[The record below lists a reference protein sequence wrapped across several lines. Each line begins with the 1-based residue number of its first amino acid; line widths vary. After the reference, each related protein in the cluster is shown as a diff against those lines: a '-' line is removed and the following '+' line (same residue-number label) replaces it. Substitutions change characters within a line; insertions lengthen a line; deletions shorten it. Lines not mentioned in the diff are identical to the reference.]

1 MTLFDIAYKNIKRNF
16 QSYFLYFIS
25 MVFSI
30 MIYFTFTSIQYN
42 DQVTKLVSAS
52 MRLDAVFKSSAVV
65 IAIFSAIFI
74 WYSNSFFTKKRKKE
88 VALYSIL
95 GVKKKQIARML
106 FYENIVMGLI
116 ALLVGIVIGTLF
128 SKLFV
133 MILINLMGFS
143 MTIKFVI
150 IPKAIIQTILV
161 FFIIFVVTA
170 VHGYVLI
177 YRFKLIDLFKAEKT
191 GQRQPKAS
199 IILAICSLIL
209 IGYGY
214 YLSHHIEKD
223 YHLLIILGTTII
235 GTYIFFSSLIVYL
248 IKLSKKNKN
257 RYFKGVNMIG
267 ISHLLYRIKGNA
279 RTLATIA
286 VLSASTITAMG
297 TVAAI
302 SYEQKKQINND
313 APFSYAYY
321 NTSKDVNLDKKIEET
336 IAQFPNN
343 KLKESVTINFLK
355 VEGKEE
361 SAYKKELGKF
371 NKVDFR
377 VISENNFNEV
387 IKARGIREKFSFK
400 SEECIL
406 FAPYYYKKDMES
418 YKNKRVIVPFENEEM
433 QLKITEFKD
442 YNLINSFMYR
452 DVLVIKDELY
462 KKLYDEKAVIQV
474 RCINIENQK
483 ESKELTEKLEAIVP
497 KMSTE
502 YGMVSAFASYY
513 SLYSETMIS
522 FGTLMFIGGFLSL
535 VFLICTGS
543 IIFFKQL
550 AEANEDKERYKIL
563 KNIGVN
569 RREIRSSIAKQLFF
583 VFALPFVVAIAHSL
597 VALSILQ
604 PLMKTNIAYPISVT
618 IGFYTLIYFIYYLL
632 TVNSYCKIVNGKE

>member
-16 QSYFLYFIS
+16 QSYFLYFVS

-42 DQVTKLVSAS
+42 DQVIRLVAAS
-52 MRLDAVFKSSAVV
+52 MKLDRIFKGSAVV
-65 IAIFSAIFI
+65 IAIFSAVFI

-116 ALLVGIVIGTLF
+116 ALSIGILIGTLF
-128 SKLFV
+128 SKLFI

-143 MTIKFVI
+143 IPIKFAI
-150 IPKAIIQTILV
+150 IPKAIMQTILI
-161 FFIIFVVTA
+161 FFIIFVATA

-191 GQRQPKAS
+191 GQREPKAS
-199 IILAICSLIL
+199 IILAILSLIL

-223 YHLLIILGTTII
+223 YQLFLVLSTTIV
-235 GTYIFFSSLIVYL
+235 GTYLLFSSLIVYA

-257 RYFKGVNMIG
+257 RYFKGINMIG
-267 ISHLLYRIKGNA
+267 VSHLLYRIKGNA

-286 VLSASTITAMG
+286 ILSASTITAMG
-297 TVAAI
+297 AVAAI
-302 SYEQKKQINND
+302 SYEDKKQINYD

-321 NTSKDVNLDKKIEET
+321 NLSQDKNLDKRVDET

-343 KLKESVTINFLK
+343 KFKKSVIINFLK
-355 VEGKEE
+355 IEGKEQ
-361 SAYKKELGKF
+361 SVYKKELGKF
-371 NKVDFR
+371 NKIDFR
-377 VISENNFNEV
+377 IISESNFNEV
-387 IKARGIREKFSFK
+387 IKARGIRDKFSLK

-406 FAPYYYKKDMES
+406 FVPYFYKKDMES
-418 YKNKRVIVPFENEEM
+418 YKNKKVIIPLGGKEK
-433 QLKITEFKD
+433 QLKITDFKD
-442 YNLINSFMYR
+442 YNLINTLIYH

-462 KKLYDEKAVIQV
+462 NNLYDKKAVVQV
-474 RCINIENQK
+474 RCINIENQRNSRK
-483 ESKELTEKLEAIVP
+483 LTDKLEAIVP
-497 KMSTE
+497 AIATE
-502 YGMVSAFASYY
+502 YGTESGISSYY
-513 SLYSETMIS
+513 SSYNLTMTSYGALI
-522 FGTLMFIGGFLSL
+522 FIGGFLSL

-563 KNIGVN
+563 KNVGVN
-569 RREIRSSIAKQLFF
+569 KREIRTSIAKQLLF
-583 VFALPFVVAIAHSL
+583 VFALPFIVAITHSL

-604 PLMKTNIAYPISVT
+604 PAMKTNILYPISVT
-618 IGFYTLIYFIYYLL
+618 IGFYTIIYFIYYLL
-632 TVNSYCKIVNGKE
+632 TVSSYCKIINFKD

>member
-16 QSYFLYFIS
+16 QSYFLYFTS

-42 DQVTKLVSAS
+42 EQVTKLVSAS
-52 MRLDAVFKSSAVV
+52 MKLDTAFKSSAVV

-143 MTIKFVI
+143 MPIKFAV

-161 FFIIFVVTA
+161 FFLIFVVTA
-170 VHGYVLI
+170 VHGYILI

-199 IILAICSLIL
+199 IILAMLSLIL

-214 YLSHHIEKD
+214 YLSHHIEKEN
-223 YHLLIILGTTII
+223 HVLIILGTTIV

-267 ISHLLYRIKGNA
+267 VSHLLYRIKGNA

-297 TVAAI
+297 AVAAV

-321 NTSKDVNLDKKIEET
+321 NTNKDVNLDEKIEEA
-336 IAQFPNN
+336 IAQYPNH
-343 KLKESVTINFLK
+343 KLKNTVTINFLK
-355 VEGKEE
+355 IEGQEE
-361 SAYKKELGKF
+361 SVYKTKLERF
-371 NKVDFR
+371 NKIDFR
-377 VISENNFNEV
+377 IISESNFNEV
-387 IKARGIREKFSFK
+387 IKSRGIYEKFSLNPG
-400 SEECIL
+400 ECIL
-406 FAPYYYKKDMES
+406 FTSYFYEKTMES
-418 YKNKRVIVPFENEEM
+418 YRNKKIIIPFKDEKI
-433 QLKITEFKD
+433 QLKIEDFRD
-442 YNLINSFMYR
+442 YSLINSFMYR
-452 DVLVIKDELY
+452 DVLVVKDELY
-462 KKLYDEKAVIQV
+462 KKLYDDKIVDQV
-474 RCINIENQK
+474 RCINVENQK
-483 ESKELTEKLEAIVP
+483 ESKELTEKLEVIVP

-502 YGMVSAFASYY
+502 YGMISAFASYY
-513 SLYSETMIS
+513 SLYNETMVS

-569 RREIRSSIAKQLFF
+569 RREIRASIAKQLLF
-583 VFALPFVVAIAHSL
+583 VFALPFVVAIAHGL

-604 PLMKTNIAYPISVT
+604 PLMKTNIIYPISVT

-632 TVNSYCKIVNGKE
+632 TVNSYCKIVNGKA